1 MNYTALDFETAN
13 SSRASVCAVGF
24 VRVEDGK
31 IVKSAHQLINPQ
43 MRFDYRNEAVHG
55 ITEYDVRNAPIFS
68 DYWDELRP
76 YLGDVVIAHNAAFDI
91 SCLRATLD
99 VYGLAAANFKYLC
112 TLRISRK
119 TLGMQSNSLD
129 SLARALNLGCFK
141 HHNAL
146 EDAAM
151 CAKLFEVL
159 RARTDV
165 SKFAKDFLSPQD
177 KIRSASDNAFD
188 NKRANSRPDKLL
200 QGARRSEPHPSAE
213 DKTPSSQFP
222 PIAKNEKFFQP
233 ELFKFAKIIG
243 VPQEGCK
250 PRKTEKE
257 PANLEELL
265 DFDFS
270 PIDFSKKFVVTGI
283 FSSISRKEAESL
295 ILYRGGEVQKAV
307 NSQTDYIVVGGVK
320 PPSWNRGEY
329 GEKIDAA
336 LKIGR
341 ARFLSES
348 HFLREIQ

>member
-1 MNYTALDFETAN
+1 MLPNIYNDMNYTALDFETAN
-13 SSRASVCAVGF
+13 ASRASVCAVGF
-24 VRVEDGK
+24 VRVENGK

-68 DYWDELRP
+68 DYWDELRQ
-76 YLGDVVIAHNAAFDI
+76 YLSDIVIAHNAAFDI
-91 SCLRATLD
+91 SCLRSTLD
-99 VYGLAAANFKYLC
+99 VYGLAPTNFKYLC

-119 TLGMQSNSLD
+119 TLGLQSNSLD
-129 SLARALNLGCFK
+129 SLARALNLGYFK

-151 CAKLFEVL
+151 CAKLFEIL
-159 RARTDV
+159 RERTDV
-165 SKFAKDFLSPQD
+165 SKFAKDFLEPKDRLRGVD
-177 KIRSASDNAFD
+177 KKAEIGHKA
-188 NKRANSRPDKLL
+188 K
-200 QGARRSEPHPSAE
+200 HPFP
-213 DKTPSSQFP
+213 TP
-222 PIAKNEKFFQP
+222 PISRGECEKFFQP

-243 VPQEGCK
+243 SPQEIRK
-250 PRKTEKE
+250 PGGAGQGK
-257 PANLEELL
+257 ANLEELL

-295 ILYRGGEVQKAV
+295 ILYRGGEIQRTVD
-307 NSQTDYIVVGGVK
+307 SQTDYIVVGGVK

-329 GEKIDAA
+329 GEKIDTA